1 LGAFSFQHKDFN
13 VLPCESNVHCD
24 TEFSQKRPSEK
35 SGILEVFSHTDIR
48 TMTQLSH
55 LTSINTRLINGLQ
68 RLQASGLNLPLIPL
82 NDNKQPLGDSWQNRP
97 FKADELIKA
106 IENGG
111 VDVPIQGKN
120 KKIPLQGVG
129 LLTGRPITIDGQ
141 TYYLMALDQDGA
153 SAESKIEE
161 LSDGQPLPKTVAFS
175 SGRPGR
181 CQYLFLVPEEYKDAI
196 RTKKIKTGIKG
207 DDGKIEQVE
216 FRYHN
221 LQSVLPPSVHPTTG
235 QYHWVSSCAIDE
247 TQIAFAPTWV
257 IEQMLIET
265 TTAEGSH
272 PQALP
277 FNGSERVTH
286 SEPLFQQQK
295 HCVRRDQ
302 KWTDIDFALSY
313 LNALSSNRA
322 DDYDEWLNVGMAL
335 HSVDDSLLNEWDI
348 WSQQSSKYK
357 PGACEKK
364 WKSFSNHGG
373 ITLGTLAH
381 LAKLDGWQFPFAFSN
396 SNSARSTNQI
406 KTHNGSGYSLSRSK
420 KTTVT
425 GDTFSNIDR
434 ANQDPLSLSETVT
447 TVTTLLKA
455 GYRDYQ
461 ERAELD
467 AICERSS
474 MSKNAFTELVKAIR
488 CELDEIQ
495 PSDNQRLNQLIDWH
509 NATLD
514 FNQVLPPPLAD
525 ALLHDALIL
534 NIDPVSLWQY
544 LLPTTLSL
552 VGKRVNLDAESHQIP
567 AIAWTCL
574 VAESGTGKTRA
585 ENVILAPIKER
596 QYREYERFQDEIKKY
611 KEQTKTELKDDKKLS
626 PPKSEKKYL
635 FEVATIQAMMRR
647 LAEQE
652 DNGSLWAR
660 DEIAGLFKSLKQF
673 SKQDNEALECLLKM
687 WDGTGSFVERMDA
700 EHDSYSV
707 FETRLSLTGGIQ
719 PGAFRQAFKDPDD
732 VQGLQARMLFALPKV
747 MPAKR
752 VKGYCVLSDLL
763 PPLYDWLENCPR
775 GIIKLSREADLR
787 YTHLVE
793 ILGKEAE
800 SCPTPAIRAWMRKLP
815 TQLLRIALA
824 LHLLECFYERN
835 RNFWVLGSE
844 TLEKALEICRYYRS
858 VFQVVQE
865 KVAESDS
872 ISSILLKIWDSAITQ
887 PNGVTPRDVYR
898 SVKAIAHRA
907 KELGRSVAAYTIDL
921 MTQLV
926 QMGKGTIEKNGRT
939 VRFIASVGASNVNP
953 FMVQTPV
960 EPQKMNNLQSLPQN
974 SDFHSNLPITNHARS
989 STVGSDGRPL
999 SEPLVKC
1006 AISHI
1011 DALSVTEVTENESQ
1025 ANTAIEP
1032 SPLTELSP
1040 VTKHSTLQ
1048 PIDLSDPPIWENY
1061 LELASSI
1068 PDEHRESIAE
1078 VCAWIELLLP
1088 DGGQALGEIMA
1099 LIKEIFASEKEARK
1113 WIWRSLS
1120 ESVKQLLWQ
1129 VSPDDC
1135 SWLRANDV
1143 NHSV

>member
-1 LGAFSFQHKDFN
+1 
-13 VLPCESNVHCD
+13 
-24 TEFSQKRPSEK
+24 
-35 SGILEVFSHTDIR
+35 
-48 TMTQLSH
+48 MTQLSH
-55 LTSINTRLINGLQ
+55 LTPICPRLIQGLQ
-68 RLQASGLNLPLIPL
+68 RIQASGLDLPLIPL
-82 NDNKQPLGDSWQNRP
+82 NDNKQPLGDGWQNRP
-97 FKADELIKA
+97 FTAAQLIEA
-106 IENGG
+106 IQNGG
-111 VDVPIQGKN
+111 VEIPIQGKT
-120 KKIPLQGVG
+120 KKIQLQGFG
-129 LLTGRPITIDGQ
+129 LLTGRPIKIENT
-141 TYYLMALDQDGA
+141 TYYLIALDLDGA
-153 SAESKIEE
+153 SAQSKIKE

-181 CQYLFLVPEEYKDAI
+181 CQYLFLIPEEFKNTI

-247 TQIAFAPTWV
+247 TQIAIAPTWL
-257 IEQMLIET
+257 IEQMLIDPT
-265 TTAEGSH
+265 IPT
-272 PQALP
+272 P
-277 FNGSERVTH
+277 
-286 SEPLFQQQK
+286 PLSLNLHQQPIINNFK
-295 HCVRRDQ
+295 R
-302 KWTDIDFALSY
+302 WTDIDFALSY
-313 LNALSSNRA
+313 LNALSNNRA

-348 WSQQSSKYK
+348 WSQQSSKYQ

-373 ITLGTLAH
+373 ISLGTLAH

-396 SNSARSTNQI
+396 SNSTRSTNQI
-406 KTHNGSGYSLSRSK
+406 KTHSSSGYSFSRSQ

-425 GDTFSNIDR
+425 GDTFNNSDR
-434 ANQDPLSLSETVT
+434 ANPYPLSLSETVT
-447 TVTTLLKA
+447 SVTTLLKE
-455 GYRDYQ
+455 GLKDYQ

-495 PSDNQRLNQLIDWH
+495 PSDEERLNQLIDWQ

-514 FNQVLPPPLAD
+514 FNQVLPTPLAD

-567 AIAWTCL
+567 AIAWTCI

-585 ENVILAPIKER
+585 ENVILTPIKER
-596 QYREYERFQDEIKKY
+596 QYREYERFRDEIKKY
-611 KEQTKTELKDDKKLS
+611 KEQPKDDEKLS
-626 PPKSEKKYL
+626 PPKGEKKYL

-732 VQGLQARMLFALPKV
+732 VQGLQARMLFALPKI

-775 GIIKLSREADLR
+775 GIIKLSHEADKR
-787 YTHLVE
+787 YTQLVE
-793 ILGKEAE
+793 LVGKEAE
-800 SCPTPAIRAWMRKLP
+800 TCPTPAVRAWMRKLP

-835 RNFWVLGSE
+835 RNFWVLGTD

-898 SVKAIAHRA
+898 SVKALARRA

-926 QMGKGTIEKNGRT
+926 QMGKGTISKNGRT
-939 VRFIASVGASNVNP
+939 VRFVASVVASNVIP
-953 FMVQTPV
+953 SVVQTPV
-960 EPQKMNNLQSLPQN
+960 EPLKMNHSN
-974 SDFHSNLPITNHARS
+974 SDSHSDLPITNHACH
-989 STVGSDGRPL
+989 STVGSEGRAL
-999 SEPLVKC
+999 NEPFVKC
-1006 AISHI
+1006 ETPLEKSKTNMDSLQYNKLIVEPSDQLNKAVHI
-1011 DALSVTEVTENESQ
+1011 CQDFVNPQIDTGSLNGVTEVTEIESQ
-1025 ANTAIEP
+1025 AGTAIEP
-1032 SPLTELSP
+1032 SPFSELSP
-1040 VTKHSTLQ
+1040 VTEHSTSES
-1048 PIDLSDPPIWENY
+1048 IDLSEQKNWENH
-1061 LELASSI
+1061 LELAPEI
-1068 PDEHRESIAE
+1068 PDEHRESVAE

-1099 LIKEIFASEKEARK
+1099 LIKEVFASVPEARG

-1120 ESVKQLLWQ
+1120 ESIKQLLWQ
-1129 VSPDDC
+1129 LSPDEC
-1135 SWLRANDV
+1135 GWLIENDLP
-1143 NHSV
+1143 HSV